1 MRAHCPVILKIAH
14 LGRGF
19 WCARPVAAG
28 WEMTM
33 NRVVAIAL
41 CGLSLGACS
50 GMPSMPSFSLPTAA
64 PAATTVQF
72 ESEPAG
78 AEAKTSTGQTCR
90 TPCSLTVAAN
100 EFTATFTHQG
110 YQPQTVP
117 VRIVPSNEPIDPNT
131 GEVPPPRLVP
141 NPVYVELQ
149 PAPPPAARKPAR
161 SQRPRATT
169 SSSSS
174 APRPAATRP
183 PATSAPP
190 PPPAPAPAPAAPWPP
205 PPPAR

>member
-1 MRAHCPVILKIAH
+1 MGAVRAG
-14 LGRGF
+14 GRTIWMGSI
-19 WCARPVAAG
+19 
-28 WEMTM
+28 M
-33 NRVVAIAL
+33 NRVVIIAL
-41 CGLSLGACS
+41 CGLGAGLAGCS
-50 GMPSMPSFSLPTAA
+50 GMPSMSLPSFSLPSAA

-100 EFTATFTHQG
+100 EFTASFTHPG

-117 VRIVPSNEPIDPNT
+117 VRIVASNEPIDPNT

-149 PAPPPAARKPAR
+149 PAPPTPARKPAA
-161 SQRPRATT
+161 SKRPRAAT
-169 SSSSS
+169 STPAATPPK
-174 APRPAATRP
+174 APRPAARP
-183 PATSAPP
+183 TAPSAPP
-190 PPPAPAPAPAAPWPP
+190 APEPAPAAAWPP
-205 PPPAR
+205 PPGR